1 MNWADLA
8 NLAINGCIEGTV
20 IALPALALTL
30 VMGIARFPN
39 AATGDWMTLGA
50 YIAAGVQGVLLAAF
64 AGDGAPSAL
73 SAIAGMTAAALVGAL
88 VCAAVGVVAYE
99 LVFRRLGR
107 SAMVASL
114 LASIGLAFL
123 IRALVALVAGSE
135 QRTFALPLVRAW
147 NLGGVRLLP
156 TDVVIAGV
164 SLAVLAA
171 VFAWLRFGR
180 SGRLLRAVADN
191 ADLARL
197 SGIGARHLMW
207 RLWALAGAL
216 AAVGGVLLGVKSVV
230 MPDLGW
236 ELLLPAFA
244 AMILGGIGSPGGAVL
259 GALVMG
265 IAQELSVPLVGPSY
279 KIAVAFVVLVAVL
292 LARPA
297 GLFGRPELVR

>member
-1 MNWADLA
+1 MNWADAA
-8 NLAINGCIEGTV
+8 NLVVNGCVEGTV

-50 YIAAGVQGVLLAAF
+50 YVAVGVQAALLAAF
-64 AGDGAPSAL
+64 GGGAGPSGPMAVLAL
-73 SAIAGMTAAALVGAL
+73 AFASLVAALVCGA
-88 VCAAVGVVAYE
+88 AGVVAYE

-107 SAMVASL
+107 SALVASL
-114 LASIGLAFL
+114 LASIGMAFL
-123 IRALVALVAGSE
+123 LRALISLAAGSE

-156 TDVVIAGV
+156 TDLGIA
-164 SLAVLAA
+164 AVAVAALAA

-191 ADLARL
+191 PDLARL
-197 SGIGARHLMW
+197 SGVGAQRLMW
-207 RLWALAGAL
+207 RLWMLAGVL
-216 AAVGGVLLGVKSVV
+216 AALGGVLLGVKSVV
-230 MPDLGW
+230 MPELGW

-259 GALVMG
+259 GALLMG
-265 IAQELSVPLVGPSY
+265 VVQEASVPLAGPSY

-292 LARPA
+292 LVRPA

>member
-1 MNWADLA
+1 MNWADAA
-8 NLAINGCIEGTV
+8 NLVINGSVEGTV

-50 YIAAGVQGVLLAAF
+50 YVGVGVQAALLAALPGS
-64 AGDGAPSAL
+64 AAPSAWG
-73 SAIAGMTAAALVGAL
+73 SVATMAGAALVGAL
-88 VCAAVGVVAYE
+88 VCSAVGLAAYE

-114 LASIGLAFL
+114 LASIGIAFL
-123 IRALVALVAGSE
+123 TRSLVTLAAGSE

-147 NLGGVRLLP
+147 NMGSVRLLP
-156 TDVVIAGV
+156 TDLVIAV
-164 SLAVLAA
+164 VALLALAI

-197 SGIGARHLMW
+197 SGIGAQRLMW
-207 RLWALAGAL
+207 RLWMLAGAL
-216 AAVGGVLLGVKSVV
+216 AALGGVLLGVKSVV
-230 MPDLGW
+230 MPELGW

-259 GALVMG
+259 GALLMG
-265 IAQELSVPLVGPSY
+265 VAQEISVPLVGPSY
-279 KIAVAFVVLVAVL
+279 KIAVAFIVLVAVL
-292 LARPA
+292 LVRPA

>member
-1 MNWADLA
+1 MNWADAA
-8 NLAINGCIEGTV
+8 NLVVNGCVEGTV

-50 YIAAGVQGVLLAAF
+50 YVAVGVQSALLATF
-64 AGDGAPSAL
+64 AGATGLSTSAAVMGL
-73 SAIAGMTAAALVGAL
+73 AAATLAGAL
-88 VCAAVGVVAYE
+88 VCGAVGLAAYE

-114 LASIGLAFL
+114 LASIGMAFL
-123 IRALVALVAGSE
+123 VRALISLVAGSE

-156 TDVVIAGV
+156 TDLLIA
-164 SLAVLAA
+164 AVALCALAA
-171 VFAWLRFGR
+171 VFAWLRYGR

-197 SGIGARHLMW
+197 SGIGAQRLMW
-207 RLWALAGAL
+207 RLWLLAGAL
-216 AAVGGVLLGVKSVV
+216 AALGGVLLGVKSVV

-265 IAQELSVPLVGPSY
+265 VAQEASVPLAGPSY

-292 LARPA
+292 LVRPA